1 MASALDGIRILDF
14 GRIQQGP
21 FAGVLLSDMGA
32 DVIKVEEPG
41 GEARTVGSQGGG
53 FSGMFEA
60 NNRGKKSITVNLRD
74 EAGQGVIK
82 RLAPSVDVMLENF
95 RAGGYRLR
103 GHGVDHLYRQ
113 PAPSPR
119 WHRRAGRAPD
129 LLCALSSARYDE

>member
-95 RAGGYRLR
+95 RAGRMEAWGIGYEDM
-103 GHGVDHLYRQ
+103 G
-113 PAPSPR
+113 
-119 WHRRAGRAPD
+119 
-129 LLCALSSARYDE
+129 